1 MTANEI
7 RNRNNII
14 DNLSYAL
21 KMSAYIDADNVR
33 KGTEQ
38 FIVDCIKNVVSM
50 FNVKPEQE

>member
-1 MTANEI
+1 MTANDI
-7 RNRNNII
+7 RHRNNVI
-14 DNLSYAL
+14 DSLNYAL

-50 FNVKPEQE
+50 FNVNPEQE